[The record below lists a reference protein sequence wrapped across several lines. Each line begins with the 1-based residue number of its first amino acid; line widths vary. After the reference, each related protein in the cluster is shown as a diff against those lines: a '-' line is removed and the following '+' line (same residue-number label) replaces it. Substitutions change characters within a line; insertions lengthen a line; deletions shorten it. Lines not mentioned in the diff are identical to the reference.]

1 MRIRAALHTIE
12 STDQALGR
20 HLRNAVKT
28 GRMCVY
34 EPDSEVTWRT

>member
-1 MRIRAALHTIE
+1 MRIRSVVRTLETTDPAL
-12 STDQALGR
+12 AR

-34 EPDSEVTWRT
+34 EPDTDVTWRG